1 MKLSKS
7 RLRALLS
14 KLSEDLN
21 LSDNFAVEHLD
32 QERLQN
38 NTLLEDLEE
47 ILDELNGRTYSKDE
61 EKHLNKVCFSHFF
74 KLGIISKKIFDK
86 SGFVDKSEDAL
97 YLTKIYPLGHRC
109 DSSLSSHAEPNSN

>member
-97 YLTKIYPLGHRC
+97 FL
-109 DSSLSSHAEPNSN
+109 SLKYEFKKLCLENPTS

>member
-1 MKLSKS
+1 MKLSVS

-61 EKHLNKVCFSHFF
+61 EKHLNKVCFSHFSNWELF
-74 KLGIISKKIFDK
+74 RKKF
-86 SGFVDKSEDAL
+86 
-97 YLTKIYPLGHRC
+97 LTNRVLLTNRRMHCILQKITP
-109 DSSLSSHAEPNSN
+109 